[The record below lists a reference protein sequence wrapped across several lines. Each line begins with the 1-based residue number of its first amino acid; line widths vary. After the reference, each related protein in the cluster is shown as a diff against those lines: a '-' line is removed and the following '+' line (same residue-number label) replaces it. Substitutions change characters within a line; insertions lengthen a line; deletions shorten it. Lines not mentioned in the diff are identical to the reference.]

1 MSSRVFRQSFP
12 AANLSLERAT
22 ENVPDDGRC
31 HLIVNGEI
39 VKSFRSEKAAQAEYQ
54 TLRRAYLEQHPIE
67 PTKVDINEVIRE
79 DHNRMSNKE
88 LIWSP
93 EDFERVERMTKRGRR
108 R

>member
-1 MSSRVFRQSFP
+1 MSSREFRQSFP

-22 ENVPDDGRC
+22 ENVPNDGRF
-31 HLIVNGEI
+31 HLMLNGKI
-39 VKSFRSEKAAQAEYQ
+39 VKSFRFEKAAQAEYRA
-54 TLRRAYLEQHPIE
+54 LRKAYLDEHPVE
-67 PTKVDINEVIRE
+67 PARVDIADVIRE